1 MDKVEE
7 DQLREIIRVQKEM
20 LQRMKEEM
28 KILEKKEF
36 IQKTKRKNKLKEIEK
51 IAQSEDIYKIVKIEA
66 ITRKML
72 EELEAESWSTDY

>member
-1 MDKVEE
+1 MEEKMDKVEE

-72 EELEAESWSTDY
+72 EELEAES